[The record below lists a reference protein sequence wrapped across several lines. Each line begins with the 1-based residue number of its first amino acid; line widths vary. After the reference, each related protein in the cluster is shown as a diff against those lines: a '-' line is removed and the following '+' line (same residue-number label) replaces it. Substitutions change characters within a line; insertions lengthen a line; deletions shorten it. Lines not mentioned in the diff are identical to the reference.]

1 MIYIVRHGQTDWNK
15 VGRMQGRTDIPLNET
30 GREQAREVGEK
41 LKGIEFDKVFSSPL
55 KRAYETAKIITN
67 KPIEIDERLIER
79 CCGELEGKTKNE
91 IKIRPNFNSLT
102 ETMCG
107 IEFLP
112 DFKARIA
119 SFFDEILKEYPNKN
133 ILISTHAGVCLNAR
147 CYFEGE
153 PENIEDYK
161 LKNCEIIT
169 YKN

>member
-30 GREQAREVGEK
+30 GRQQAKEVGEK
-41 LKGIEFDKVFSSPL
+41 LKGIKFDKVFSSPL
-55 KRAYETAKIITN
+55 KRAYETAQIITAN
-67 KPIEIDERLIER
+67 PIEIDERLIER

-91 IKIRPNFNSLT
+91 IKVRPNFNSLT

-119 SFFDEILKEYPNKN
+119 SFFDEILREYPNKN